1 MRALFLIAAV
11 SFATQLPARDVPM
24 GETQAK
30 SHGPAD
36 RCIQAE
42 VIAGAPNSGEAI
54 SPLLAP
60 QRSMI

>member
-11 SFATQLPARDVPM
+11 SFATQLPARDVP
-24 GETQAK
+24 
-30 SHGPAD
+30 
-36 RCIQAE
+36 RAE
-42 VIAGAPNSGEAI
+42 VGSHQAGERCPEDEAVAGVPAPGEAI